1 MSLFDD
7 MADYQF
13 EGYFPFGIPGEVWH
27 SKYGNIPVREMTT
40 RHIKNCMKIV
50 GEDDEWYR
58 VFQQELERR
67 ADNGE

>member
-13 EGYFPFGIPGEVWH
+13 EVDFPFGIPGEVWH
-27 SKYGNIPVREMTT
+27 SKYGNIPVCEMTT

-50 GEDDEWYR
+50 GEDDGWYR